1 MEPVVRQFSAWLEIF
16 NGGDRDRYAEFL
28 AASFPSRLDSLD
40 MAMLFRERTGGVDL
54 RKLDRVSATEATAL
68 VQERESDQFARVEL
82 TVDAA
87 EPHVITSLNVAAI
100 PRPAEFAIA
109 RLTEDEAIT
118 GIHGVLRAADAA
130 DRFSGAVLVA
140 KDGRVLVSRAYG
152 LADRERG
159 IPNTVATRFRIGSMN
174 KMFTGTA
181 VLQLAEAGRVE
192 LAAPLGDYLA
202 GYRNRD
208 VAAKVTIRH
217 LLTHT
222 GGTGDIFTPEFKA
235 HRLELRTLNDYV
247 RLYGDREPEFEP
259 GSQWRYS
266 NYGYILLG
274 SVIEKATGQTYYDY
288 VQAHI
293 YQPAQMT
300 ATGSQPEDQPV
311 PGLSVGYMKPPGTGT
326 GQRVPN
332 TETLPY
338 RGTSAGGGYS
348 TVGDLARFAQALLDY
363 QLLRPET
370 TQLLI
375 TGKTEHARGARYAYG
390 FEDARHSDGSGWV
403 GHGGGAPGMN
413 GNLLIYPQSR
423 YVTVVLANMDPPAAE
438 RITDWL
444 SARLPQ
450 AVVPKTANPDVTQ
463 PESSD

>member
-1 MEPVVRQFSAWLEIF
+1 MRQLSVWLDVF
-16 NGGDRDRYAEFL
+16 NDGDRDRYAEFL
-28 AASFPSRLDSLD
+28 VASFPSRLDSLD
-40 MAMLFRERTGGVDL
+40 MAMRFRERTGGLDL
-54 RKLDRVSATEATAL
+54 RKLDRVSTTKATAL
-68 VQERESDQFARVEL
+68 VQERNSDQFARVEL
-82 TVDAA
+82 TVEAA
-87 EPHVITSLNVAAI
+87 EPHVITTLNLAPI

-109 RLTEDEAIT
+109 RLTEDQAII
-118 GIHGVLRAADAA
+118 GIHDVLREAEAA

-140 KDGRVLVSRAYG
+140 RNGQVRFSRAYG
-152 LADRERG
+152 LADRDRE
-159 IPNTVATRFRIGSMN
+159 IPNTIATRFRIGSMN

-181 VLQLAEAGRVE
+181 VLQLAEAGNIE
-192 LAAPLGDYLA
+192 LAAPLGDYLT

-208 VAAKVTIRH
+208 VASKVTIHH

-222 GGTGDIFTPEFKA
+222 GGTGDIFTPAFRA
-235 HRLELRTLNDYV
+235 HRSELRTLEDYV

-259 GSQWRYS
+259 GSHWRYC

-274 SVIEKATGQTYYDY
+274 TVIEKVTGQTYYDY

-311 PGLSVGYMKPPGTGT
+311 PDLSVGYMKPPGTYE
-326 GQRVPN
+326 RAPN
-332 TETLPY
+332 TATLPY

-348 TVGDLARFAQALLDY
+348 TTGDLARFAQALLIH

-375 TGKTEHARGARYAYG
+375 TGKVEHGPGAKYGYG
-390 FEDARHSDGSGWV
+390 FEDCRDSDGNGWV
-403 GHGGGAPGMN
+403 GHNGGAPGMN
-413 GNLLIYPQSR
+413 GSLLIYPRSR
-423 YVTVVLANMDPPAAE
+423 YITVVLANIDPPAAE

-444 SARLPQ
+444 CARLP
-450 AVVPKTANPDVTQ
+450 TQ
-463 PESSD
+463 G